1 MDDQKTEYQALSDA
15 LCQKKD
21 LAWNR
26 MDEGEQTAAFHFC
39 EGYKAFLGVS
49 KTERLCAAFTVMLA
63 EKKGFKP
70 LDYYISEKGK
80 VEPGDRI
87 YILNRRKTVSLFIV
101 GKAPL
106 EQGIAIIG
114 AHIDAPR
121 LDLKPTPLYEENDM
135 AYFKTHYYG
144 GIKKYQ
150 WVTIPLALHGTIAKK
165 DGELVNISI
174 GEKDEDPVFCI
185 TDLLPH
191 LAQEQSQKK
200 LGDAIVGEGL
210 NLLIGSIPLND
221 AEIKDPVKLNIL
233 KYLNEHYGITE
244 EDFTSAELEAV
255 PAGAARDI
263 GFDRSFVGA
272 YGQDDRVCAY
282 SAAQAILDY
291 NDQHIPER
299 TLCVLLADKEEIGSY
314 GSTGMQS
321 KFFENQVAELIQIKG
336 DGDIALTLRRCLEHS
351 EFLSADVTAAYD
363 PNFTGTHDLK
373 NATFAGKGVAVNKYG
388 GARGKSGC
396 NDANA
401 EFLGKIRRCFD
412 GEDVVWQTGELGR
425 IDLGGGGTIAWI
437 LAQYGMDVVD
447 CGTPVLSMHAPFEL
461 TSKADVYMTYKA
473 YRAFLTSI
481 D

>member
-1 MDDQKTEYQALSDA
+1 MKDKKKSEAQLLSDQ
-15 LCQKKD
+15 LTHTYKT
-21 LAWNR
+21 AWKGI
-26 MDEGEQTAAFHFC
+26 DDAEAKAAFDFC
-39 EGYKAFLGVS
+39 EGYKDFLTLS
-49 KTERLCAAFTVMLA
+49 KTERLCAAYTVMLA

-70 LDYYISEKGK
+70 LDYYLTQGK
-80 VEPGDRI
+80 VNPGDKI
-87 YILNRRKTVSLFIV
+87 YVFNRKKTVTLFIA
-101 GKAPL
+101 GSAPL
-106 EQGIAIIG
+106 ALGMSIVG

-150 WVTIPLALHGTIAKK
+150 WTTIPLALHGSVAKK
-165 DGELVNISI
+165 DGEVINISI
-174 GEKDEDPVFCI
+174 GEAEDDPVFCI

-200 LGDAIVGEGL
+200 LGEAITGEGL
-210 NLLIGSIPLND
+210 NILVGSVPYPDEDISD
-221 AEIKDPVKLNIL
+221 GVKLNVL
-233 KYLNEHYGITE
+233 KWLNDHYGMTE

-263 GFDRSFVGA
+263 GFDRGIVGS

-282 SAAQAILDY
+282 AALQAILNHD
-291 NDQHIPER
+291 DQVIPDK

-321 KFFENQVAELIQIKG
+321 HFFENQVAELIHLKDEG
-336 DGDIALTLRRCLEHS
+336 DNSLNLRRCFEHS
-351 EFLSADVTAAYD
+351 QFLSADVTAGYD
-363 PNFTGTHDLK
+363 PVYSGTHDLK
-373 NATFAGKGVAVNKYG
+373 NASFIGGGVAINKYG

-401 EFLGKIRRCFD
+401 EFLGHIRKTFD
-412 GEDVVWQTGELGR
+412 DAGVKWQTGELGR
-425 IDLGGGGTIAWI
+425 VDLGGGGTIAWI

-447 CGTPVLSMHAPFEL
+447 CGTPVLSMHAPFEQ
-461 TSKADVYMTYKA
+461 TSKVDVYMTYKA
-473 YRAFLTSI
+473 YTAFLN
-481 D
+481 